1 MDIETKEDLK
11 TYMKEQGQIEKEKLK
26 TMTIGEKLEYI
37 WMYYKAQIIIAVL
50 VMAFVISLAHHLI
63 VGSKESI
70 LYSMA
75 LNSSALQSDDSAP
88 PLYTDFMTEM
98 GFDQKEYKVDY
109 HTGLN
114 ISLDEQGEASDMQI
128 FSVVATLLM
137 SGTVDH
143 IMTNEEVVVMLGE
156 IGYLMPL
163 EEYLPSEKIEEYEKE
178 GKVIYGSHPDTKEKT
193 AFGISLE
200 ESEKINEAR
209 LFSFSPV
216 FATIYGAPHLE
227 NSIEFL
233 YYLEP

>member
-11 TYMKEQGQIEKEKLK
+11 AYVKEQGRIEKEKLK
-26 TMTIGEKLEYI
+26 TMTIGEKIEYI
-37 WMYYKAQIIIAVL
+37 WMYYKAQIIIVAL
-50 VMAFVISLAHHLI
+50 VMAFVISLVHHLI

-70 LYSMA
+70 LYSMV
-75 LNSSALQSDDSAP
+75 LNSNALQSDDTAP
-88 PLYTDFMTEM
+88 PLYTDFLMEK
-98 GFDQKEYKVDY
+98 GYDPKEYKVDY

-114 ISLDEQGEASDMQI
+114 VSLDEYGEVSDMQI

-156 IGYLMPL
+156 IGYIMPL
-163 EEYLPSEKIEEYEKE
+163 EECLPPEKIEEYDRE

-193 AFGISLE
+193 AFGVSLA
-200 ESEKINEAR
+200 ESEKVKGAE

-216 FATIYGAPHLE
+216 YAMIYGAPHLD
-227 NSIEFL
+227 NSAQFL